1 MDMETLLRA
10 EGEDSLKHQPYHDV
24 KVKPIVNALESEP
37 SKTTG

>member
-10 EGEDSLKHQPYHDV
+10 EGEDSRKHQPYHDV
-24 KVKPIVNALESEP
+24 KVKPIVAAPDDEP